1 MTNDD
6 LGTFP
11 MPPQTPVTPTEDSSP
26 IEPTSQPSEPQP
38 PQTNS
43 VPFSDT
49 PPASPQIIPDPTLNE
64 QPQSTSFEA
73 TPDEIPSFSTQSS
86 SNLISEQEKIVET
99 NENLIFKQSAP
110 EDVTVPEPVLEPA
123 SPTPTLATL
132 PPKTGNHIAPIIIV
146 VLLVVAGLGLASA
159 AFLSAQTNKLKTQL
173 SEITQTLEKQETI
186 LTPTPTQ
193 TVFEIPTPTNNPN
206 ATESSQAT
214 PSALPTLSLLNSL
227 QPLVNASS
235 ALQIAINHSPNAQLI
250 LIKIDNALDPTTSVT
265 KYFFR
270 ESLNIKKYFYVA
282 ITNKGIPEIIDKQIY
297 VTPDDNIPSL
307 NDTVL
312 TDKLGFDLDE
322 IMKFTYTQC
331 ANQISCSAAPVKAQ
345 YIKTG
350 TGIIW
355 QISLYTNGLTSS
367 PLLIQIDAQT
377 KAVLYKSPEFSK

>member
-1 MTNDD
+1 MPNDD

>member
-1 MTNDD
+1 MPNDD

-86 SNLISEQEKIVET
+86 SNLISEQEKIVEA